1 MVGLSRTNLYLR
13 PFLTIVVMCLAC
25 CYCSMVECA
34 MVPLKTPQSPAG
46 HQQRGASPPITATN
60 AQHRTLL
67 QESNSKLSSS
77 SSLVVAIENN
87 QLLTK
92 IFQETKDSETNS
104 QRNLDRD
111 RRSAKK
117 TEVLLDDSMTIERE
131 AGKTSSEQP
140 PASEHTVYAVGE
152 TGDIPVAGSGFL
164 AKTVESFAN
173 SAEGS
178 GSEQIVQTNVRASAG
193 GGEEKQSGGG
203 DSDYCPDCVR
213 RKQEL
218 EKLPPERLRLLRLE
232 KIKMQILSK
241 LKLERAPNV
250 SAGSVD
256 IPEPLARG
264 RMAASGDTDLGM
276 GYEDGGEDVNGDN
289 WEEDELNEIQD
300 NYEDTSQVIITAQEG
315 LGACPRK
322 KDSVGCF
329 SFEISANNLE
339 ENIVSAKLW
348 LHLRNSAQEIDQ
360 NRTLVV
366 SHISNG
372 RHARHTVLHTSTVE
386 YKADWVTLDLT
397 HAVRRM
403 VVHAKR
409 SYLFEVTC
417 VTCRSTGNPVDMKP
431 GRRPFLVLG
440 KGVRRQRRPRS
451 VICPPNETQCCK
463 EIFYVS
469 FAELKWD
476 WIIEPKGYSAN
487 YCRGSCDDNVAQG
500 YAHTYVM
507 TTVRNQNID
516 RGLSIVPCCAP
527 LVTKPLVLL
536 YYDNEGYIYKKLLQN
551 MITES
556 CACM

>member
-1 MVGLSRTNLYLR
+1 
-13 PFLTIVVMCLAC
+13 
-25 CYCSMVECA
+25 
-34 MVPLKTPQSPAG
+34 MVPSKMPQSPAG
-46 HQQRGASPPITATN
+46 HQQRGASPPITASN
-60 AQHRTLL
+60 AQRTLS
-67 QESNSKLSSS
+67 QESNSKLSSP
-77 SSLVVAIENN
+77 LVAIENN

-92 IFQETKDSETNS
+92 IFQETKDSETSENS

-131 AGKTSSEQP
+131 AADTSSGR
-140 PASEHTVYAVGE
+140 PASDHTVHAVGE
-152 TGDIPVAGSGFL
+152 TDGIPVAGSGFL

-173 SAEGS
+173 SEGS
-178 GSEQIVQTNVRASAG
+178 GSDPIVQTNVRASAAG
-193 GGEEKQSGGG
+193 GDEKQSGV
-203 DSDYCPDCVR
+203 DSAYCPDCVR

-250 SAGSVD
+250 SASSVD

-264 RMAASGDTDLGM
+264 RMASGGDTDLGM
-276 GYEDGGEDVNGDN
+276 GYEDGGEDADGDT
-289 WEEDELNEIQD
+289 WEEDELNEVQD

-322 KDSVGCF
+322 TDSVGCF
-329 SFEISANNLE
+329 SFEISANLE

-348 LHLRNSAQEIDQ
+348 IHLTKSAQETDQ

-366 SHISNG
+366 SHISTG
-372 RHARHTVLHTSTVE
+372 RHSRHTVLYTTTVV

-417 VTCRSTGNPVDMKP
+417 ATCRQTGNPVDMKP

-440 KGVRRQRRPRS
+440 KGVRRPRRPRS
-451 VICPPNETQCCK
+451 VICPPHETQCCK

-487 YCRGSCDDNVAQG
+487 YCKGSCEDDVAQG

>member
-1 MVGLSRTNLYLR
+1 MDKGCVS
-13 PFLTIVVMCLAC
+13 FLT
-25 CYCSMVECA
+25 
-34 MVPLKTPQSPAG
+34 PG
-46 HQQRGASPPITATN
+46 HFRNGHRNGTSPITPVRNFKKIPNRGKPYSTPVEYTILYATFYEKS
-60 AQHRTLL
+60 LFL
-67 QESNSKLSSS
+67 ISSS
-77 SSLVVAIENN
+77 S
-87 QLLTK
+87 
-92 IFQETKDSETNS
+92 F
-104 QRNLDRD
+104 
-111 RRSAKK
+111 
-117 TEVLLDDSMTIERE
+117 
-131 AGKTSSEQP
+131 P
-140 PASEHTVYAVGE
+140 
-152 TGDIPVAGSGFL
+152 F
-164 AKTVESFAN
+164 F
-173 SAEGS
+173 
-178 GSEQIVQTNVRASAG
+178 
-193 GGEEKQSGGG
+193 
-203 DSDYCPDCVR
+203 
-213 RKQEL
+213 
-218 EKLPPERLRLLRLE
+218 
-232 KIKMQILSK
+232 
-241 LKLERAPNV
+241 LKL
-250 SAGSVD
+250 
-256 IPEPLARG
+256 L
-264 RMAASGDTDLGM
+264 
-276 GYEDGGEDVNGDN
+276 
-289 WEEDELNEIQD
+289 
-300 NYEDTSQVIITAQEG
+300 G

-348 LHLRNSAQEIDQ
+348 IHLRNSAQEIDQ

-417 VTCRSTGNPVDMKP
+417 ATCRATGNPVDMKP

-500 YAHTYVM
+500 YEHTYVM